1 MTQLKLLKRQNEA
14 AKYNICSSSVPA
26 SLGLRPCGLPWRR
39 LAEPPVLFKKWKFDP
54 DASDMA
60 HIPHWPAK
68 GASPRFK
75 EMRPM
80 ALSAAIRHRIAV
92 RISRITMADDVECLK
107 LWSG

>member
-54 DASDMA
+54 AASDMA
-60 HIPHWPAK
+60 
-68 GASPRFK
+68 
-75 EMRPM
+75 
-80 ALSAAIRHRIAV
+80 RIAV
-92 RISRITMADDVECLK
+92 RIARITMADDVECLK